1 MHDEGKN
8 LSESKKMSKF
18 RSCASLHDR
27 IFFIFAVG
35 QKLVL
40 GFAVNFSV
48 NLTVVG
54 GCRPSGV
61 PSRKH
66 FLRALF

>member
-1 MHDEGKN
+1 MREKTF
-8 LSESKKMSKF
+8 LKVKKF

-27 IFFIFAVG
+27 IFFIFTLE

-40 GFAVNFSV
+40 SFAVKFSV
-48 NLTVVG
+48 NLTVVR

>member
-1 MHDEGKN
+1 MREKTF
-8 LSESKKMSKF
+8 LKVKKF

-27 IFFIFAVG
+27 IFFIFTLE

-40 GFAVNFSV
+40 SFAVNFSV
-48 NLTVVG
+48 NLTVVR

-66 FLRALF
+66 LLRALF

>member
-1 MHDEGKN
+1 MREKTF
-8 LSESKKMSKF
+8 LKVKKI

-27 IFFIFAVG
+27 IFFIFTLE

-40 GFAVNFSV
+40 SFAVNFSV
-48 NLTVVG
+48 NLTVVR

>member
-1 MHDEGKN
+1 MREKTF
-8 LSESKKMSKF
+8 LKVKKI

-27 IFFIFAVG
+27 IFFIFTLE
-35 QKLVL
+35 QS
-40 GFAVNFSV
+40 FAVNFSV
-48 NLTVVG
+48 NLTVVR

>member
-1 MHDEGKN
+1 MREKTF
-8 LSESKKMSKF
+8 LKVKKF

-27 IFFIFAVG
+27 IFFIFTLE

-40 GFAVNFSV
+40 SFAVNFSV
-48 NLTVVG
+48 NLTVVR